1 MTDGNFRR
9 AFPYRLI
16 LSSLMGV
23 VILYLA
29 VNFVMQTGVSLE
41 LRDKLRGIEQE
52 IVAAEK
58 ANSELEARLDYVSSD
73 DAAEEWARENGW
85 ARPDEVLVVVMAP
98 DAEISLGDDLRQE
111 EEFGPAS
118 SRESWW
124 DLFFGEH

>member
-23 VILYLA
+23 VILYL
-29 VNFVMQTGVSLE
+29 VGNFVMQTGVSLE
-41 LRDKLRGIEQE
+41 LRDNLRGIEQE
-52 IVAAEK
+52 IAAAEK

-85 ARPDEVLVVVMAP
+85 ARPDEVLVVVLAP
-98 DAEISLGDDLRQE
+98 ESQTLPGYELRQE
-111 EEFGPAS
+111 DAVRPAS
-118 SRESWW
+118 NRDSWW
-124 DLFFGEH
+124 DLFLGEH

>member
-16 LSSLMGV
+16 LSILMGV

-29 VNFVMQTGVSLE
+29 VTFVMQTGVSLE
-41 LRDKLRGIEQE
+41 LRDKLRRVEQE
-52 IVAAEK
+52 IAAAEK

-98 DAEISLGDDLRQE
+98 ESQTSPGDELRQE
-111 EEFGPAS
+111 DAVRPAS
-118 SRESWW
+118 NRDSWW
-124 DLFFGEH
+124 DLFLGEH

>member
-16 LSSLMGV
+16 ISSLMGV

-29 VNFVMQTGVSLE
+29 GSFVMQTGASLD
-41 LRDKLRGIEQE
+41 LRDKLRRIEQE
-52 IVAAEK
+52 ITAAEK

-85 ARPDEVLVVVMAP
+85 ARSDEVLVVVLAP
-98 DAEISLGDDLRQE
+98 ESEASPGDEPRQE
-111 EEFGPAS
+111 GAVRPTS
-118 SRESWW
+118 NRDSWW
-124 DLFFGEH
+124 DVFFGED